1 MKKATSNSRASSADT
16 KSRILKAAREA
27 FATVGYERATVRKVA
42 EMANIHPSMVM
53 RYFDS
58 KERLFAVSSGFDLHL
73 PDFAGVPRARIG
85 EALVGAFL
93 DRWEI
98 RGEAGDM
105 PALLRL
111 SVTHPDGRQ
120 KAIEVFTQQVSPALR
135 AVIRSSHPEVCT
147 ALIATQLVGMAFL
160 RYVIQLPSVARLSRE
175 ELISYLGETVQRYVD
190 LDPIP
195 ACVQETGLKR
205 APGRKKQ

>member
-1 MKKATSNSRASSADT
+1 MRGDAILKAMEKAASRSRVSSADT

-27 FATVGYERATVRKVA
+27 FATMGYERATVRKVA
-42 EMANIHPSMVM
+42 EMAHIHPSMVM
-53 RYFDS
+53 RYFGS

-73 PDFAGVPRARIG
+73 PDFAAVPRAKIG
-85 EALVGAFL
+85 AALVGAFL

-120 KAIEVFTQQVSPALR
+120 KAVEVFTQQVSPALR
-135 AVIRSSHPEVCT
+135 AVIQSSHPEVCT

-160 RYVIQLPSVARLSRE
+160 RYIIRLPSVVALSRE
-175 ELISYLGETVQRYVD
+175 ELISYLGETIQHYIE

-195 ACVQETGLKR
+195 DSSRKR
-205 APGRKKQ
+205 D